1 MTQNIL
7 KIENL
12 SLSFKDQEVLKN
24 INLSL
29 DFGERVSILGES
41 GSGKSS
47 LLRCIAGF
55 ENINNGKISLKNEI
69 VSSETFLLPTEKRG
83 VGMVVQEKALFP
95 HLTVKK
101 NILFGIESN
110 SNKNEIVSELAELF
124 KIEKLLDKLPGQ
136 ISGGEQQRVAFARS
150 LAPSPSLLMLD
161 EPFSA
166 LDDKLKQE
174 LYYELDKIFE
184 KQELSILLV
193 THDREEAQILTS
205 RSLKLSQG
213 SLSLSLIH
221 I

>member
-12 SLSFKDQEVLKN
+12 SLSYKDQEVLKN

-29 DFGERVSILGES
+29 DLGERVSILGES

-213 SLSLSLIH
+213 SLSLIE
-221 I
+221 

>member
-29 DFGERVSILGES
+29 DLGERVSILGES

-55 ENINNGKISLKNEI
+55 ENINKGKISLKNQI
-69 VSSETFLLPTEKRG
+69 VSSETFMLPTEKRG

-166 LDDKLKQE
+166 LDDKLKKE

-205 RSLKLSQG
+205 KSLKLSQG
-213 SLSLSLIH
+213 SLSLTQ
-221 I
+221 

>member
-12 SLSFKDQEVLKN
+12 SLSYKDQEVLKN
-24 INLSL
+24 INFSL
-29 DFGERVSILGES
+29 DLGERVSILGES

-55 ENINNGKISLKNEI
+55 ENINKGKISLKNEI

-193 THDREEAQILTS
+193 THDPKEAQILTS

-213 SLSLSLIH
+213 SLSLIE
-221 I
+221 

>member
-7 KIENL
+7 KIEDL
-12 SLSFKDQEVLKN
+12 SLSFKDQDILKN

-29 DFGERVSILGES
+29 DLAERVSILGES

-55 ENINNGKISLKNEI
+55 ENINKGKISLKNEI
-69 VSSETFLLPTEKRG
+69 VSSETFMLPTEKRG

-213 SLSLSLIH
+213 SLSLTE
-221 I
+221 

>member
-7 KIENL
+7 KVENL

-29 DFGERVSILGES
+29 DLGERVSILGDS

-55 ENINNGKISLKNEI
+55 ENINKGKISLKNQI
-69 VSSETFLLPTEKRG
+69 VSSETFMLPIEKRG

-166 LDDKLKQE
+166 LDDKLKKE

-205 RSLKLSQG
+205 KSLKLSQG
-213 SLSLSLIH
+213 SLSLTQ
-221 I
+221 

>member
-12 SLSFKDQEVLKN
+12 SLSYKDQEVLKN

-29 DFGERVSILGES
+29 DLGERVSILGES

-55 ENINNGKISLKNEI
+55 ENINKGKISLKNEI
-69 VSSETFLLPTEKRG
+69 VSSDTYMLPTEKRG

-213 SLSLSLIH
+213 SLNLTE
-221 I
+221 

>member
-7 KIENL
+7 KVENL

-29 DFGERVSILGES
+29 DLGERVSILGDS

-55 ENINNGKISLKNEI
+55 ENINKGKISLKNQI
-69 VSSETFLLPTEKRG
+69 VSSETFMLPIEKRG

-166 LDDKLKQE
+166 LDDKLKKE

-205 RSLKLSQG
+205 KSFKLSQG
-213 SLSLSLIH
+213 SLSLTQ
-221 I
+221 

>member
-1 MTQNIL
+1 MTKNIL

-12 SLSFKDQEVLKN
+12 NLSYQNQIILKN
-24 INLSL
+24 INLNLSL
-29 DFGERVSILGES
+29 GERVSILGES

-47 LLRCIAGF
+47 LLRCVAGF
-55 ENINNGKISLKNEI
+55 EEIDEGKIFLKDEI
-69 VSSETFLLPTEKRG
+69 VSSDTFTLPTEKRK

-101 NILFGIESN
+101 NILFGIEN
-110 SNKNEIVSELAELF
+110 KSNKNEIVSELAELF

-150 LAPSPSLLMLD
+150 LAPSPTLLMLD

-166 LDDKLKQE
+166 LDEKLKQE

-184 KQELSILLV
+184 KQQLSILLV
-193 THDREEAQILTS
+193 THDYDEAEILTS
-205 RSLKLSQG
+205 KSLKLSQG
-213 SLSLSLIH
+213 TLIVDYKK
-221 I
+221 

>member
-29 DFGERVSILGES
+29 DLGERVSILGES

-55 ENINNGKISLKNEI
+55 ENINKGKISLKNEI
-69 VSSETFLLPTEKRG
+69 VSSETFMLPTEKRG

-150 LAPSPSLLMLD
+150 LAPSPSLIMLD

-213 SLSLSLIH
+213 SLSLTE
-221 I
+221 

>member
-12 SLSFKDQEVLKN
+12 SLSYEDQEVLKN

-29 DFGERVSILGES
+29 DLGERVSILGES

-213 SLSLSLIH
+213 SLSLIE
-221 I
+221 

>member
-12 SLSFKDQEVLKN
+12 SLSYKDQEVLKN

-29 DFGERVSILGES
+29 DLGERVSILGES

-55 ENINNGKISLKNEI
+55 ENINKGKISLKNEI
-69 VSSETFLLPTEKRG
+69 VSSETFMLPTEKRG

-193 THDREEAQILTS
+193 THDRKEAQILTS

-213 SLSLSLIH
+213 SLSLIE
-221 I
+221 

>member
-7 KIENL
+7 KVENL
-12 SLSFKDQEVLKN
+12 SLSFKDQEVLRN

-29 DFGERVSILGES
+29 DLGERVSILGDS

-55 ENINNGKISLKNEI
+55 ENINKGKISLKNQI
-69 VSSETFLLPTEKRG
+69 VSSETFMLPTEKRG

-205 RSLKLSQG
+205 KSIKLSQG
-213 SLSLSLIH
+213 LLSMNE
-221 I
+221 

>member
-12 SLSFKDQEVLKN
+12 SLSYKDQEVLKN

-29 DFGERVSILGES
+29 DLGERVSILGES

-55 ENINNGKISLKNEI
+55 ENINKGKISLKNEI
-69 VSSETFLLPTEKRG
+69 VSSETFMLPTEKRG

-184 KQELSILLV
+184 KQKLSILLV

-213 SLSLSLIH
+213 SLSLTE
-221 I
+221 

>member
-12 SLSFKDQEVLKN
+12 SLSYKDQEVLKN

-29 DFGERVSILGES
+29 DLGERVSILGES

-55 ENINNGKISLKNEI
+55 ENINKGKISLKNEI

-213 SLSLSLIH
+213 SLSLIE
-221 I
+221 

>member
-29 DFGERVSILGES
+29 DLGERVSILGES

-55 ENINNGKISLKNEI
+55 ENINKGKISLKNEI

-213 SLSLSLIH
+213 SLSLTE
-221 I
+221 

>member
-24 INLSL
+24 INVSL
-29 DFGERVSILGES
+29 DLGERVSILGES

-55 ENINNGKISLKNEI
+55 ENINKGKISLKNEI
-69 VSSETFLLPTEKRG
+69 VSSETFMLPTEKRG
-83 VGMVVQEKALFP
+83 IGMVVQEKALFP

-213 SLSLSLIH
+213 SLSLTE
-221 I
+221 

>member
-12 SLSFKDQEVLKN
+12 NLSFKDQDILKN

-29 DFGERVSILGES
+29 DLGERVSILGES

-55 ENINNGKISLKNEI
+55 ENINKGKISLKNEI
-69 VSSETFLLPTEKRG
+69 VSSETFMLPTEKRG

-184 KQELSILLV
+184 KQKLSILLV

-213 SLSLSLIH
+213 SLSLTE
-221 I
+221 

>member
-12 SLSFKDQEVLKN
+12 SLSFKDQDILKN

-29 DFGERVSILGES
+29 DLGERVSILGES

-55 ENINNGKISLKNEI
+55 ENINKGKISLKNEI
-69 VSSETFLLPTEKRG
+69 VSSDTYMLPTEKRG

-193 THDREEAQILTS
+193 THNREEAQILTS

-213 SLSLSLIH
+213 SLSLTE
-221 I
+221 

>member
-29 DFGERVSILGES
+29 DLGERVSILGES

-55 ENINNGKISLKNEI
+55 ENINKGKISLKNEI
-69 VSSETFLLPTEKRG
+69 VSSDTFMLPTEKRG

-213 SLSLSLIH
+213 SLNLTE
-221 I
+221 

>member
-7 KIENL
+7 KVENL

-29 DFGERVSILGES
+29 DLGERVSILGDS

-55 ENINNGKISLKNEI
+55 ENINKGKISLKNEI
-69 VSSETFLLPTEKRG
+69 VSSDTVMLPIEKRG

-193 THDREEAQILTS
+193 THDRGEAQILTS
-205 RSLKLSQG
+205 KSIKLSQG
-213 SLSLSLIH
+213 LLSMNE
-221 I
+221 

>member
-7 KIENL
+7 NIENL
-12 SLSFKDQEVLKN
+12 SLSIKDQEVLKN

-29 DFGERVSILGES
+29 DLGERVSILGES

-55 ENINNGKISLKNEI
+55 ENINKGKISLKNEI

-213 SLSLSLIH
+213 SLSLIE
-221 I
+221 

>member
-12 SLSFKDQEVLKN
+12 SLSYKDQEVLKN

-29 DFGERVSILGES
+29 DLGERVSILGES

-55 ENINNGKISLKNEI
+55 ENINKGKISLKNEI
-69 VSSETFLLPTEKRG
+69 VSSDTYMLPTEKRG

-205 RSLKLSQG
+205 RSLKFSQG
-213 SLSLSLIH
+213 SLSLIE
-221 I
+221 

>member
-12 SLSFKDQEVLKN
+12 NLSFKDQEVLKN

-29 DFGERVSILGES
+29 DLGERVSILGES

-55 ENINNGKISLKNEI
+55 ENINKGKISLKNEI
-69 VSSETFLLPTEKRG
+69 VSSDTYMLPTEKRG

-213 SLSLSLIH
+213 SLSLTE
-221 I
+221 

>member
-7 KIENL
+7 KVENL

-29 DFGERVSILGES
+29 DLGERVSILGDS

-55 ENINNGKISLKNEI
+55 ENINKGKISLKNEI

-166 LDDKLKQE
+166 LDDKLKKE

-205 RSLKLSQG
+205 KSLKLSQG
-213 SLSLSLIH
+213 SLSLTQ
-221 I
+221 

>member
-12 SLSFKDQEVLKN
+12 SLSYKDQEVLKN

-29 DFGERVSILGES
+29 DLGERVSILGES

-55 ENINNGKISLKNEI
+55 ENINKGKISLKNEI
-69 VSSETFLLPTEKRG
+69 VSSETFMLPTEKRG

-213 SLSLSLIH
+213 SLSLIE
-221 I
+221 